1 MCNKLIWR
9 RKLDPDIDKPTETL
23 WPTFLKRSNE
33 GHWHEKQYLGSIY
46 ISKAKYLKFCLR
58 SSRNQHISK
67 LLSITTDVS
76 HLNTSADLWFPIAVH
91 INQRFLCTIL
101 FANKQNNKGEVFT
114 ILFISLFSPLTKIFN
129 LEVQFGE
136 KSQNTSREYS
146 FSQTRR
152 KGKKKKKKMKKPHT
166 PKLLRFKTWMEVR

>member
-33 GHWHEKQYLGSIY
+33 GHWHEKQYLSTIY
-46 ISKAKYLKFCLR
+46 ISKTQYLKFCLR
-58 SSRNQHISK
+58 SSRNQYISK

-76 HLNTSADLWFPIAVH
+76 YLNTSADLWFPTAVH
-91 INQRFLCTIL
+91 INQCFLCTVL
-101 FANKQNNKGEVFT
+101 CANRQNNKAEVFT
-114 ILFISLFSPLTKIFN
+114 ILIISLFSSLTKILN

-136 KSQNTSREYS
+136 KSQSTSRGHS

-152 KGKKKKKKMKKPHT
+152 KG
-166 PKLLRFKTWMEVR
+166 RNNNN